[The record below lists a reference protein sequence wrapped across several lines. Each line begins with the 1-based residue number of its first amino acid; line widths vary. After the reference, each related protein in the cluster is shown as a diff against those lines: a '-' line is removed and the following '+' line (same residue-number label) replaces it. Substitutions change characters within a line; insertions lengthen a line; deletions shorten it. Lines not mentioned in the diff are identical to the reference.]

1 MGIPS
6 RKLVALRV
14 QSPSLEQVEHPADA
28 LMGRA
33 AVIILKTIPTGINAD
48 IFMYSPHDYDA
59 RMY

>member
-14 QSPSLEQVEHPADA
+14 QSPSLEQVVHPADA
-28 LMGRA
+28 LMVRA
-33 AVIILKTIPTGINAD
+33 TVIIIKTMPTGINAD
-48 IFMYSPHDYDA
+48 IFIYSPHGYDA

>member
-6 RKLVALRV
+6 KKLVALRV

-28 LMGRA
+28 LMVRA
-33 AVIILKTIPTGINAD
+33 AVIIIKTMPTGINAD
-48 IFMYSPHDYDA
+48 IFIYSPHVYDA